1 MKILKMKFINDGIAK
16 SIFFR
21 RQVEN
26 SLELLRIKL
35 QKLFFC
41 RNAINNLLQNQ
52 LFRILQRVYFLFCLL
67 FISLCSSPQERM
79 NEYAYEGNLN
89 SFQSNL
95 SKMKTVNFQD
105 ERGWTPLM
113 AAAENNQLKMIDFLI
128 QEKSYLD
135 IQNLSGDT
143 ALMRAI
149 YMNQYQSAEKLIQ
162 AGASLKLRDMQGYTP
177 FLRACEKGKWEMAK
191 LLAKEKSDFKDK
203 TFNFLK
209 KNPLHLSTKK
219 GNLELVAWLLENG
232 SDLNAKDEE
241 GKTPLMYAIIEKN
254 VPLTKFLLEKGASLG
269 DISLKGETVD
279 TLAKQTFNPEII
291 VLVETKSSGM
301 IKKNK

>member
-1 MKILKMKFINDGIAK
+1 M
-16 SIFFR
+16 
-21 RQVEN
+21 
-26 SLELLRIKL
+26 LRIVK
-35 QKLFFC
+35 QILFNF
-41 RNAINNLLQNQ
+41 
-52 LFRILQRVYFLFCLL
+52 YFFSCLL
-67 FISLCSSPQERM
+67 FFSLCSSPQERM

-113 AAAENNQLKMIDFLI
+113 AAAENNQNKMIDFLI

-135 IQNLSGDT
+135 VQNLSGDT

-162 AGASLKLRDMQGYTP
+162 AGASLKLRDLQGYTP
-177 FLRACEKGKWEMAK
+177 FLRACEKGKWELAK
-191 LLAKEKSDFKDK
+191 LLAKEKSDFKDR

-209 KNPLHLSTKK
+209 KTPLHLSTKK

-232 SDLNAKDEE
+232 SEINAKDEE
-241 GKTPLMYAIIEKN
+241 GKTSLMYAIIEKN
-254 VPLTKFLLEKGASLG
+254 VTLAKFLLEKGASLT
-269 DISLKGETVD
+269 DISLKGDTVS
-279 TLAKQTFNPEII
+279 TLAKQTLNPEMID
-291 VLVETKSSGM
+291 LVEIKGIGV